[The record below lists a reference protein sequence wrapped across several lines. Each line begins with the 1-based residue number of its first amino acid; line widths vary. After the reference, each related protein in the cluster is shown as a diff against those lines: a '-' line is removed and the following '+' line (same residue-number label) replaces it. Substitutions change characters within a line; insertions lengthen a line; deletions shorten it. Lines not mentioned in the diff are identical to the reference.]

1 MAGVGGNVFPLPVLN
16 EPPREKTYHPKRPH
30 KKSRRG
36 CRNCKVRKVKCDEAK
51 PECRTCRIRG
61 EDCLYLLN
69 AKLPGRG
76 RASASASAS
85 ASPSSSRVSPSQ
97 DGSPVS
103 LSASSSGSARGSASP
118 TNAYA
123 LAVSRSAPPVLIE
136 PSFRPAGINETDM
149 KLLWFFTAN
158 TCSSF
163 SVERGRRRP
172 AEEVMRTT
180 VVKHAFETPF
190 LMHSLFALASLHRQM
205 LQLDFD
211 RCRALEHRDAAFTGY
226 QRAVEHPTPPAYPAL
241 LAHSLLLTAITS
253 QNFREPDSAKLYII
267 NWMLIWRG
275 IGTIFERTDM
285 SKGNMAAMASSGLQ
299 TLFHRPKIDLKDAA
313 AHVPGDLQYMI
324 DTIQHQEEDHV
335 DKPTYYTTLRYL
347 ASLYQN
353 LRNGGFGALMKLRII
368 TWFTFLPQRFV
379 ELVRDRRPRAL
390 IIIAH
395 YAAFLKLMGEVWWLQ
410 GVGDRSLQDLCEHID
425 HPMWVDLFDVPK
437 AALAAKDDLE
447 VARILVHDKNW
458 VPRVPPAYEWDE
470 QQEYDT
476 RRLTWVDNEGR
487 EIRLGQG
494 LVYPQSGNTDP
505 TWHNFNHE

>member
-1 MAGVGGNVFPLPVLN
+1 
-16 EPPREKTYHPKRPH
+16 
-30 KKSRRG
+30 
-36 CRNCKVRKVKCDEAK
+36 
-51 PECRTCRIRG
+51 
-61 EDCLYLLN
+61 
-69 AKLPGRG
+69 
-76 RASASASAS
+76 
-85 ASPSSSRVSPSQ
+85 
-97 DGSPVS
+97 
-103 LSASSSGSARGSASP
+103 
-118 TNAYA
+118 
-123 LAVSRSAPPVLIE
+123 
-136 PSFRPAGINETDM
+136 M
-149 KLLWFFTAN
+149 KLLWFFTVN

-163 SVERGRRRP
+163 SVEGGKRRP
-172 AEEVMRTT
+172 VEEVMRSI

-190 LMHSLFALASLHRQM
+190 LMHSLFALASLHRQV

-226 QRAVEHPTPPAYPAL
+226 RWAVEHPTAPVYPAL

-253 QNFREPDSAKLYII
+253 QNFREPDSGPLYII

-275 IGTIFERTDM
+275 IGAIFERTEM
-285 SKGNMAAMASSGLQ
+285 SKDNMAAMASSGLQ

-313 AHVPGDLQYMI
+313 GHVPGNLQLMI
-324 DTIQHQEEDHV
+324 DTIQKDEEDHV

-379 ELVRDRRPRAL
+379 DLVRDRRPRAL

-410 GVGDRSLQDLCEHID
+410 GVGDRSLQDLCEYVD
-425 HPMWVDLFDVPK
+425 HPMWVNLLDVPK
-437 AALAAKDDLE
+437 AALAAKDDLT
-447 VARILVHDKNW
+447 VARILVHDPNW
-458 VPRVPPAYEWDE
+458 IPRVPPAFEWDE

-487 EIRLGQG
+487 EVRLGQG
-494 LVYPQSGNTDP
+494 LVHPQSGSTDP
-505 TWHNFNHE
+505 TWHNFSHE